1 MSKKKKPFVLVTVSG
16 GVASAW
22 VPDGVE
28 WDIVDWDSF
37 ERDLP
42 TQDEI
47 DWLKRVAKRL
57 PTPADKRVFRE
68 QIQELEK
75 GGLADEI

>member
-22 VPDGVE
+22 CPPSVD
-28 WDIVDWDSF
+28 WDIVDWDNY
-37 ERDLP
+37 ETNLP

-47 DWLKRVAKRL
+47 EWLKSVAKRL
-57 PTPADKRVFRE
+57 PTPEDKRHFRE
-68 QIQELEK
+68 QIRELEDR
-75 GGLADEI
+75 GTAD